1 MVCEE
6 KIDSQ
11 FCVRVW
17 SHEKDIL
24 PVFLSTLLALVVISS
39 TVMFALYFRAVYIL
53 WFRQNNDVKLSHQ
66 KRRVLRRNFQV
77 YSGMM
82 HLEYCSYLPIYLL
95 NSLWLVRVIKSSTF
109 GPDLSELS
117 P

>member
-24 PVFLSTLLALVVISS
+24 PVFLSTLLALVVISN

-95 NSLWLVRVIKSSTF
+95 NSLLLVRVIKSSTF